1 MRQSHC
7 RRSLTSSLVSSCYV
21 DWYKTANLSHQPIRG
36 SPSRQRFCPSSPKIA
51 TPMTNVD
58 TIHGRR
64 SSTPN
69 HPATQTPE
77 GDSSRRDA
85 EARRARLP
93 SLSASATQREFLP
106 PIPTSRASH
115 KLDQPDPGAG
125 ARPTPVLIPPS
136 PAPKVRTMPAY
147 GTAIGIGHRHEWR
160 AESPVS
166 SGGSG
171 RGLGVSGLQ
180 PSGSIITSSTQAAG
194 LGFLIVRLW
203 RAGKGAAPHHGK
215 PVHARPPR
223 PLPPS
228 APAADNPFP
237 LPIFPSPFAFI
248 GLYSRFSPSRPR
260 ANGPA

>member
-64 SSTPN
+64 PSTPN

-125 ARPTPVLIPPS
+125 ARSTPVLIPPS

-147 GTAIGIGHRHEWR
+147 CIAIGIGHRHEWR
-160 AESPVS
+160 AEGPVS
-166 SGGSG
+166 SPGSVREPIG
-171 RGLGVSGLQ
+171 RAFSPRINHLPTKTL
-180 PSGSIITSSTQAAG
+180 AAG
-194 LGFLIVRLW
+194 QGW
-203 RAGKGAAPHHGK
+203 YHAAPLALKNVGMVLRLAIQERSVREGSHPRLVQGSHPRLVRG
-215 PVHARPPR
+215 PTARPDISLWHRHRNWAPR
-223 PLPPS
+223 
-228 APAADNPFP
+228 
-237 LPIFPSPFAFI
+237 
-248 GLYSRFSPSRPR
+248 
-260 ANGPA
+260 

>member
-58 TIHGRR
+58 TIHRRR

-69 HPATQTPE
+69 HPATQPAE
-77 GDSSRRDA
+77 WDSSRRDA

-125 ARPTPVLIPPS
+125 ARSTPVLIPPS

-147 GTAIGIGHRHEWR
+147 CIAIGIGYRHEWR
-160 AESPVS
+160 AESQVS
-166 SGGSG
+166 CPGSVREPIGRAYSPRINDLRTKTWVGGPGWDQYAPLCAQGVCGCWNWRNPCLG
-171 RGLGVSGLQ
+171 RTMCHC
-180 PSGSIITSSTQAAG
+180 I
-194 LGFLIVRLW
+194 
-203 RAGKGAAPHHGK
+203 
-215 PVHARPPR
+215 
-223 PLPPS
+223 
-228 APAADNPFP
+228 
-237 LPIFPSPFAFI
+237 
-248 GLYSRFSPSRPR
+248 
-260 ANGPA
+260 

>member
-1 MRQSHC
+1 MGG
-7 RRSLTSSLVSSCYV
+7 T
-21 DWYKTANLSHQPIRG
+21 QP
-36 SPSRQRFCPSSPKIA
+36 
-51 TPMTNVD
+51 
-58 TIHGRR
+58 
-64 SSTPN
+64 
-69 HPATQTPE
+69 PE
-77 GDSSRRDA
+77 GDSSRGEPDF
-85 EARRARLP
+85 L
-93 SLSASATQREFLP
+93 LSAPPPLSGSFFPQSQLLARVINWTNLTLARELGQRP
-106 PIPTSRASH
+106 SSC
-115 KLDQPDPGAG
+115 
-125 ARPTPVLIPPS
+125 PPS

-147 GTAIGIGHRHEWR
+147 CIAIGIGHRHEWR